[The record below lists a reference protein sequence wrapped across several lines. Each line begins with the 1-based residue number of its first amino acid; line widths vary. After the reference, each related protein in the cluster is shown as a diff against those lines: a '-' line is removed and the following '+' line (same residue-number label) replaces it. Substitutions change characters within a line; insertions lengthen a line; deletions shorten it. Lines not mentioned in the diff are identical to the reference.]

1 MADQIGDPPELESE
15 RAYVVYD
22 GQTGV
27 IVHVH
32 RTMTLAGGERR
43 PEQQDA
49 EQAIELARRFGHRH
63 EDLRTLAVTPEE
75 AELPTPHRVDPDGLR
90 LIPDRPA
97 EAS

>member
-32 RTMTLAGGERR
+32 RTMTLAGGEGQS
-43 PEQQDA
+43 EQQDA
-49 EQAIELARRFGHRH
+49 EQAIELAGRFGHH
-63 EDLRTLAVTPEE
+63 QEDLRTLAVTPEE
-75 AELPTPHRVDPDGLR
+75 AELRTPHRVDLDQVQLVPA
-90 LIPDRPA
+90 RPG